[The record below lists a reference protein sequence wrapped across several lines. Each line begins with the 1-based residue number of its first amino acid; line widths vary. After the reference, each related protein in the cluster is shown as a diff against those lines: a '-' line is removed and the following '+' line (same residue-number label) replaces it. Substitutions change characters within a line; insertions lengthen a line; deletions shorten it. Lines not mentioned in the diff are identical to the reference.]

1 MDDKLKV
8 FWNLDILVK
17 MCRSKSDGPAL
28 RVEEQEIEEKC
39 AGYQQEIE
47 DIKSQLEE
55 ESYDTSA
62 EMADRNIEIIT
73 KKLLK
78 TLKSNLKEKN
88 QNLEV
93 LKEKE
98 SDFYKDTSVLRET
111 KNSYENY
118 VLSMEERVSETTDHE
133 VIDRYNLLIEEAKQ
147 KIEAISAE
155 IEQGNQSYSDV
166 QNDILNLSEEIR
178 DLEEQIDKKKKLL
191 EETQRNLESKDT
203 YIDKTKKEK
212 NVKRIADL
220 EAKTEKLNARLE
232 EIRQDPKYIET
243 KIKDVITNKEDIFN
257 ARDYLIQL
265 INIAIKQPYINVPTD
280 NTLEEELLR
289 ATQARDAFANEI
301 DQKKYDI
308 LESDT
313 PEKIR
318 TDFLKQ
324 RIEEWEQELNELKD
338 RISVIDKDSK
348 YNYEEKDKR
357 ITEMIA
363 DMKNDLLEYQKAYD
377 NTPDTDLGAKASAKV
392 ALDEKKDDILA
403 AERIAQS
410 FKQDESDEISEATHG
425 LKRECE
431 TLTRK
436 IQDAFNEMD
445 DIRSRLLS
453 KKAGALDI
461 ASQNKDKEK
470 LKELAQIVVDIKHRR
485 QFAEPPIEIAHRL
498 EEVLHLD
505 LSSGIDNDYVNQT
518 SSIEPR
524 DYSAFINSEPVQSIE
539 MVEVSDED
547 IPVTEEVPGE
557 DKRGYKV
564 IEEVEITNPTIYFDE
579 QDEGTANELA
589 EKGIEEIENGAED
602 IIVVPENITSIA
614 EPIEQLE
621 TPIEEPQEEVVEET
635 PVEEVAEPTEEV
647 TEPAVE
653 ETPAEETTEE
663 APIEES
669 APVEEPVAEE
679 TAVAEEP
686 KVEETEETSE
696 DTTEEGSEATEV
708 PAEASEETTEETSTE
723 TAEGGQEPLIE
734 LEPTANE
741 EDLSINSI
749 FKGEK
754 NEPNEEK
761 DDNISEGLLNELD
774 EYINNLGV
782 KES

>member
-133 VIDRYNLLIEEAKQ
+133 IIDRYNLLIEEAKQ

-155 IEQGNQSYSDV
+155 IDQGNQSYSDV

-178 DLEEQIDKKKKLL
+178 DLEDQIDKKKRLL

-301 DQKKYDI
+301 DQRKYDI

-324 RIEEWEQELNELKD
+324 RIEEWEQELNELKE
-338 RISVIDKDSK
+338 RISIIDKDSK

-357 ITEMIA
+357 ISEMIA

-505 LSSGIDNDYVNQT
+505 LSSGIDNEYVNQT
-518 SSIEPR
+518 SSIEPK
-524 DYSAFINSEPVQSIE
+524 DYSAFINSEPVQKIE

-547 IPVTEEVPGE
+547 IPVTEEVSDE
-557 DKRGYKV
+557 EKRGYKV

-579 QDEGTANELA
+579 QDEGTADELV
-589 EKGIEEIENGAED
+589 EKGIEEMESSAED
-602 IIVVPENITSIA
+602 IIVTPESITSIE

-621 TPIEEPQEEVVEET
+621 TPVEEVVEET
-635 PVEEVAEPTEEV
+635 PVEAPVEEVAEPVEEAPAEAEEQPAEEV
-647 TEPAVE
+647 VPEEPVVE
-653 ETPAEETTEE
+653 ETPVVE
-663 APIEES
+663 AP
-669 APVEEPVAEE
+669 
-679 TAVAEEP
+679 
-686 KVEETEETSE
+686 VEETEETT
-696 DTTEEGSEATEV
+696 D
-708 PAEASEETTEETSTE
+708 ETSTE
-723 TAEGGQEPLIE
+723 ETAEATTETTETTTEESGEETAESGQEPIIE

-741 EDLSINSI
+741 DDLSINSI

>member
-1 MDDKLKV
+1 
-8 FWNLDILVK
+8 
-17 MCRSKSDGPAL
+17 
-28 RVEEQEIEEKC
+28 
-39 AGYQQEIE
+39 
-47 DIKSQLEE
+47 
-55 ESYDTSA
+55 
-62 EMADRNIEIIT
+62 MADRNIEIIT

-133 VIDRYNLLIEEAKQ
+133 IIDRYNLLIEEAKQ

-155 IEQGNQSYSDV
+155 IDQGNQSYSDV

-178 DLEEQIDKKKKLL
+178 DLEDQIDKKKRLL

-212 NVKRIADL
+212 NIKRIADL

-505 LSSGIDNDYVNQT
+505 LSSGIDNEYVNQT
-518 SSIEPR
+518 SSIEPK
-524 DYSAFINSEPVQSIE
+524 DYSAFINSEPVQEIE

-547 IPVTEEVPGE
+547 IPVTEEVSDE

-579 QDEGTANELA
+579 QDEGTADELV
-589 EKGIEEIENGAED
+589 EKGIEEMESSAED
-602 IIVVPENITSIA
+602 IIVTPESITSIE

-621 TPIEEPQEEVVEET
+621 TPVEEEVEETPVEAPVEEVAEPVEEAPAEAEEQPTEEVVLEEPVVEET
-635 PVEEVAEPTEEV
+635 PVE
-647 TEPAVE
+647 
-653 ETPAEETTEE
+653 
-663 APIEES
+663 AP
-669 APVEEPVAEE
+669 
-679 TAVAEEP
+679 
-686 KVEETEETSE
+686 VEETEETTDETSTE
-696 DTTEEGSEATEV
+696 ETAETTTETTETTTEESSE
-708 PAEASEETTEETSTE
+708 E
-723 TAEGGQEPLIE
+723 TAEGGQEPIIE

-741 EDLSINSI
+741 DDLSINSI

>member
-133 VIDRYNLLIEEAKQ
+133 IIDRYNLLIEEAKQ

-155 IEQGNQSYSDV
+155 IDQGNQSYSDV

-178 DLEEQIDKKKKLL
+178 DLEDQIDKKKRLL

-212 NVKRIADL
+212 NIKRIADL

-301 DQKKYDI
+301 DQRKYDI

-324 RIEEWEQELNELKD
+324 RIEEWEQELNELKE
-338 RISVIDKDSK
+338 RISIIDKDSK

-357 ITEMIA
+357 ISEMIA

-524 DYSAFINSEPVQSIE
+524 DYSAFINSEPVQKIE

-547 IPVTEEVPGE
+547 IPVTEEVSDE
-557 DKRGYKV
+557 EKRGYKV

-579 QDEGTANELA
+579 QDEGTADELV
-589 EKGIEEIENGAED
+589 EKGIEEMESSAED
-602 IIVVPENITSIA
+602 IIVTPESITSIE

-621 TPIEEPQEEVVEET
+621 TPVEEVVEET
-635 PVEEVAEPTEEV
+635 PVEAPVEEVAEPVEEAPAEAEEQPAEEV
-647 TEPAVE
+647 VPEEPVVE
-653 ETPAEETTEE
+653 ETPVVE
-663 APIEES
+663 AP
-669 APVEEPVAEE
+669 
-679 TAVAEEP
+679 
-686 KVEETEETSE
+686 VEETEETTDETSTE
-696 DTTEEGSEATEV
+696 ETAEATTETTETTTEESGE
-708 PAEASEETTEETSTE
+708 E
-723 TAEGGQEPLIE
+723 TAEGGQEPIIE

-741 EDLSINSI
+741 DDLSINSI

>member
-133 VIDRYNLLIEEAKQ
+133 IIDRYNLLIEEAKQ

-155 IEQGNQSYSDV
+155 IDQGNQSYSDV

-178 DLEEQIDKKKKLL
+178 DLEDQIDKKKRLL

-301 DQKKYDI
+301 DQRKYDI

-324 RIEEWEQELNELKD
+324 RIEEWEQELNELKE
-338 RISVIDKDSK
+338 RISIIDKDSK

-357 ITEMIA
+357 ISEMIA

-505 LSSGIDNDYVNQT
+505 LSSGIDNEYVNQT
-518 SSIEPR
+518 SSIEPK
-524 DYSAFINSEPVQSIE
+524 DYSAFINSEPVQKIE

-547 IPVTEEVPGE
+547 IPVTEEVSDE
-557 DKRGYKV
+557 EKRGYKV

-579 QDEGTANELA
+579 QDEGTADELV
-589 EKGIEEIENGAED
+589 EKGIEEMESSAED
-602 IIVVPENITSIA
+602 IIVTPESITSIE

-621 TPIEEPQEEVVEET
+621 TPVEEVVEET
-635 PVEEVAEPTEEV
+635 PVEAPVEEVAEPVEEAPTEVEEQPAEEV
-647 TEPAVE
+647 VPEEPVVE
-653 ETPAEETTEE
+653 ETPVVE
-663 APIEES
+663 AP
-669 APVEEPVAEE
+669 
-679 TAVAEEP
+679 
-686 KVEETEETSE
+686 VEETEETT
-696 DTTEEGSEATEV
+696 D
-708 PAEASEETTEETSTE
+708 ETSTE
-723 TAEGGQEPLIE
+723 ETAEATTETTETTTEESGEETAESGQEPIIE

-741 EDLSINSI
+741 DDLSINSI

>member
-28 RVEEQEIEEKC
+28 KVEEEEIEEKL
-39 AGYQQEIE
+39 AGYRQEIE

-78 TLKSNLKEKN
+78 TLKANLKEKN
-88 QNLEV
+88 QSLEV

-118 VLSMEERVSETTDHE
+118 ILSMEERVGETTDHE
-133 VIDRYNLLIEEAKQ
+133 IIDRYNLLIEEAKEKVQ
-147 KIEAISAE
+147 AISEEIEA
-155 IEQGNQSYSDV
+155 GNQSYNDV
-166 QNDILNLSEEIR
+166 QNEILELTEEIR
-178 DLEEQIDKKKKLL
+178 DLEDQIDKKKRLL

-220 EAKTEKLNARLE
+220 ENKMEKLNARLE
-232 EIRQDPKYIET
+232 EIRKDPKYIET
-243 KIKDVITNKEDIFN
+243 KIKDVITTKEDIFN
-257 ARDYLIQL
+257 ARDYLVQL
-265 INIAIKQPYINVPTD
+265 INLAIKQPYINVPTD

-301 DQKKYDI
+301 DQKNYDI

-318 TDFLKQ
+318 TEFLKL
-324 RIEEWEQELNELKD
+324 RIENWEKRLNELKE
-338 RISVIDKDSK
+338 RISIIDKDQE

-357 ITEMIA
+357 ISEMIA
-363 DMKNDLLEYQKAYD
+363 DMKNDLQEYQKAYD

-392 ALDEKKDDILA
+392 ALDEKKEDILA
-403 AERIAQS
+403 AEKIAQS
-410 FKQDESDEISEATHG
+410 FKKDESDEISEATHG

-431 TLTRK
+431 QITRN

-445 DIRSRLLS
+445 EIRSRLLS
-453 KKAGALDI
+453 KKSGALDI

-498 EEVLHLD
+498 EEILHLD
-505 LSSGIDNDYVNQT
+505 LSSDIDNEYVNET
-518 SSIEPR
+518 SSIVPR
-524 DYSAFINSEPVQSIE
+524 DYSEFINNEPKEEIE
-539 MVEVSDED
+539 LVEV
-547 IPVTEEVPGE
+547 PEEENIAPEEPTE
-557 DKRGYKV
+557 DKRGIKV

-579 QDEGTANELA
+579 QDEGTANELT
-589 EKGIEEIENGAED
+589 EKGIEEIESGAETNETSEEENVEEA
-602 IIVVPENITSIA
+602 VVE
-614 EPIEQLE
+614 EPIEQLGELDEAEEGTPVEEVTEAVEEGPAEETEETTEDNE
-621 TPIEEPQEEVVEET
+621 TPSEEVSETEDETTTDVSTTEPEVPTEEETPVEEVAAEAPVEEVETIEAPAEDVEPVEEVVEET
-635 PVEEVAEPTEEV
+635 PVEEPIIELSPTEK
-647 TEPAVE
+647 T
-653 ETPAEETTEE
+653 
-663 APIEES
+663 
-669 APVEEPVAEE
+669 
-679 TAVAEEP
+679 
-686 KVEETEETSE
+686 
-696 DTTEEGSEATEV
+696 D
-708 PAEASEETTEETSTE
+708 
-723 TAEGGQEPLIE
+723 
-734 LEPTANE
+734 
-741 EDLSINSI
+741 DLSIDSI

-754 NEPNEEK
+754 NDTKEEK

>member
-28 RVEEQEIEEKC
+28 KVEEDEIEEKL
-39 AGYQQEIE
+39 AGYRQEIE

-78 TLKSNLKEKN
+78 TLKANLKEKN
-88 QNLEV
+88 QSLEV

-118 VLSMEERVSETTDHE
+118 ILSMEERVGETTDHE
-133 VIDRYNLLIEEAKQ
+133 IIDRYNLLIEEAKEKVQ
-147 KIEAISAE
+147 AISEE
-155 IEQGNQSYSDV
+155 IDAGNQSYNDV
-166 QNDILNLSEEIR
+166 QNEILELTEEIR
-178 DLEEQIDKKKKLL
+178 SLEDQIDKKKRLL

-203 YIDKTKKEK
+203 YVDKTKKEK

-220 EAKTEKLNARLE
+220 ESKMEKLNARLE
-232 EIRQDPKYIET
+232 EIRKDPKYIET
-243 KIKDVITNKEDIFN
+243 KIKDVITAKEDIFN
-257 ARDYLIQL
+257 ARDYLVQL
-265 INIAIKQPYINVPTD
+265 INLAIKQPYINVPTD

-301 DQKKYDI
+301 DQKNYDI

-318 TDFLKQ
+318 TEFLKL
-324 RIEEWEQELNELKD
+324 RIENWEKKLNELKE
-338 RISVIDKDSK
+338 RISVIDKDQE

-357 ITEMIA
+357 ISEMIV
-363 DMKNDLLEYQKAYD
+363 DMKNDLQEYQKAYD

-392 ALDEKKDDILA
+392 ALDEKKEDILA
-403 AERIAQS
+403 AEKIAQS
-410 FKQDESDEISEATHG
+410 FKKDESEEISEATHG

-431 TLTRK
+431 QITRN

-445 DIRSRLLS
+445 EIRSRLLS
-453 KKAGALDI
+453 KKSGALDI

-498 EEVLHLD
+498 EEILHLD
-505 LSSGIDNDYVNQT
+505 LSSDIDNEYVNET
-518 SSIEPR
+518 SLIVPR
-524 DYSAFINSEPVQSIE
+524 DYSEFINNEPKEEIE
-539 MVEVSDED
+539 LVEV
-547 IPVTEEVPGE
+547 PEEENIVSEQPAE
-557 DKRGYKV
+557 DKRGVKV

-579 QDEGTANELA
+579 QEEGTANELT
-589 EKGIEEIENGAED
+589 EKGIEEIESGTETNE
-602 IIVVPENITSIA
+602 VSEEEPTEEIA
-614 EPIEQLE
+614 VEEPIEQLGE
-621 TPIEEPQEEVVEET
+621 IDEVVEEP
-635 PVEEVAEPTEEV
+635 PVEEVAEESNEEV
-647 TEPAVE
+647 PE
-653 ETPAEETTEE
+653 
-663 APIEES
+663 
-669 APVEEPVAEE
+669 
-679 TAVAEEP
+679 
-686 KVEETEETSE
+686 EETEEETTSE
-696 DTTEEGSEATEV
+696 EDS
-708 PAEASEETTEETSTE
+708 ETTEETTTEVPATEPTEPVEE
-723 TAEGGQEPLIE
+723 TAEPIEEVPEEETLAVEEVAPVEEAVEENPAEEPIIE
-734 LEPTANE
+734 LSPTDKSD
-741 EDLSINSI
+741 DLSIDSI

-754 NEPNEEK
+754 NDTKEEK

>member
-28 RVEEQEIEEKC
+28 KVEEEEIEEKL
-39 AGYQQEIE
+39 AGYRQEIE

-78 TLKSNLKEKN
+78 TLKANLKEKN
-88 QNLEV
+88 QSLEV

-118 VLSMEERVSETTDHE
+118 ILSMEERVGETTDRE
-133 VIDRYNLLIEEAKQ
+133 IIDRYNLLIEEAKEKVQ
-147 KIEAISAE
+147 AISEEIEA
-155 IEQGNQSYSDV
+155 GNQSYNDV
-166 QNDILNLSEEIR
+166 QNEILELTEEIR
-178 DLEEQIDKKKKLL
+178 DLEDQIDKKKRLL

-203 YIDKTKKEK
+203 YVDKTKKEK

-220 EAKTEKLNARLE
+220 ENKMEKLNARLE
-232 EIRQDPKYIET
+232 EIRKDPKYIET
-243 KIKDVITNKEDIFN
+243 KIKDVITTKEDIFN
-257 ARDYLIQL
+257 ARDYLVQL
-265 INIAIKQPYINVPTD
+265 INLAIKQPYINVPTD

-301 DQKKYDI
+301 DQKNYDI

-318 TDFLKQ
+318 TEFLKL
-324 RIEEWEQELNELKD
+324 RIENWEKRLNELKE
-338 RISVIDKDSK
+338 RISIIDKDQE

-357 ITEMIA
+357 ISEMIA
-363 DMKNDLLEYQKAYD
+363 DMKNDLQEYQKAYD

-392 ALDEKKDDILA
+392 ALDEKKEDILA
-403 AERIAQS
+403 AEKIAQS
-410 FKQDESDEISEATHG
+410 FKKDESDEISEATHG

-431 TLTRK
+431 QITRN

-445 DIRSRLLS
+445 EIRSRLLS
-453 KKAGALDI
+453 KKSGALDI

-498 EEVLHLD
+498 EEILHLD
-505 LSSGIDNDYVNQT
+505 LSSDIDNEYVNET
-518 SSIEPR
+518 SSIVPR
-524 DYSAFINSEPVQSIE
+524 DYSEFINNEPKEEIE
-539 MVEVSDED
+539 LVEV
-547 IPVTEEVPGE
+547 PEEENIAPEEPTE
-557 DKRGYKV
+557 DKRGIKV

-589 EKGIEEIENGAED
+589 EKGIEEIESGAETNENSEEENVEEA
-602 IIVVPENITSIA
+602 VVE
-614 EPIEQLE
+614 EPIEQLGELDEAEEE
-621 TPIEEPQEEVVEET
+621 TPVEEVTEAVEEAPAEETEETTEDNETPSEEVSETEDETTTDVSTTEPIVQSEETPVEEVAAEAPVEEVETIEAPAEDVEPVKEVVEET
-635 PVEEVAEPTEEV
+635 PVEEPIIELSPTEQ
-647 TEPAVE
+647 T
-653 ETPAEETTEE
+653 
-663 APIEES
+663 
-669 APVEEPVAEE
+669 
-679 TAVAEEP
+679 
-686 KVEETEETSE
+686 
-696 DTTEEGSEATEV
+696 D
-708 PAEASEETTEETSTE
+708 
-723 TAEGGQEPLIE
+723 
-734 LEPTANE
+734 
-741 EDLSINSI
+741 DLSIDSI

-754 NEPNEEK
+754 NDTKEEK